1 MLASVQVQDRNRTN
15 LLSINKFPN
24 SLKYIS
30 GKPMSAIM
38 VSVIPDLN
46 LECVF
51 LQSQTQL

>member
-30 GKPMSAIM
+30 GKPLSAIM

>member
-1 MLASVQVQDRNRTN
+1 MLAFVQVQEKNRKN

-30 GKPMSAIM
+30 GKPLSAIM

-46 LECVF
+46 LERVF